1 MVAYSSI
8 KTRRLIK
15 RSSEIENFIFFYKNR
30 VFGGSFDNFSI
41 IFPKLFCPIS
51 PKIMNKK
58 AKKIIKRS
66 SQIANFIFFYKNHEF
81 GGSFD
86 NFSKKISNFYNEF
99 IKSSSEVPICVFVDA
114 IFNFLE
120 DHFISLRDFLICI
133 SSKKTSKIA
142 AFIVRRFKKNEWCE
156 HKRAV
161 RKKRAFCD
169 ASR

>member
-1 MVAYSSI
+1 M
-8 KTRRLIK
+8 
-15 RSSEIENFIFFYKNR
+15 
-30 VFGGSFDNFSI
+30 I
-41 IFPKLFCPIS
+41 IFRSYFRNYSAPFHRKWSTKRPKNYQ
-51 PKIMNKK
+51 KILPNRK
-58 AKKIIKRS
+58 
-66 SQIANFIFFYKNHEF
+66 FHIFLQESRIRRIFLL
-81 GGSFD
+81 
-86 NFSKKISNFYNEF
+86 FSKKISDFYNEF
-99 IKSSSEVPICVFVDA
+99 IKSSSEVPFCVFVDA